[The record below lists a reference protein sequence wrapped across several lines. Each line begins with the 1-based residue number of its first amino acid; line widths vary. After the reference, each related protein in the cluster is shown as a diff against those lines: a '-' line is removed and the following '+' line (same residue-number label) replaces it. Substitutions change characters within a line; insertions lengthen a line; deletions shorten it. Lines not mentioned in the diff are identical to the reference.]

1 MQLKSLS
8 ISKTETD
15 KFLFTQEVEKQ
26 AGKLNWDEVQIN
38 HNLAKW
44 LHVLWEPYAPI
55 RLLLLNSQVNR
66 TKSGNEE
73 DHLRTNLQ
81 ATSFQENLHNDTIQ
95 WEIKL

>member
-15 KFLFTQEVEKQ
+15 TFLFTQEVEKQ

-44 LHVLWEPYAPI
+44 LHVLWETYAPI

-66 TKSGNEE
+66 TKSRSGNEE
-73 DHLRTNLQ
+73 DHISEQ
-81 ATSFQENLHNDTIQ
+81 IY
-95 WEIKL
+95 KLPHFKKIYTMILSSGK